1 MTISIKDNDYFELV
15 RKMKPSSQINI
26 RSWRYLGQTA
36 LEDMIIG
43 MDECAVRDTRNV
55 VSSDEF
61 YECIA
66 IVVCQMGDNIF
77 AHAAQISG
85 HYKGEA
91 TGVWN
96 CSRGEG
102 PPPGHTYEIKAIS
115 RIHRVPDELA
125 GPINDHGIGDHYR
138 VAVLHYL
145 LDMG

>member
-1 MTISIKDNDYFELV
+1 MRDNDSSKYIQKV
-15 RKMKPSSQINI
+15 KSTSQINI
-26 RSWRYLGQTA
+26 RSWRYVGRTA
-36 LEDMIIG
+36 LEDMVLG
-43 MDECAVRDTRNV
+43 MDECAIRDTHNT

-66 IVVCQMGDNIF
+66 IVVCQMGENIF
-77 AHAAQISG
+77 AHAAQICG

-91 TGVWN
+91 ANVLD
-96 CSRGEG
+96 CSRGAG

-115 RIHRVPDELA
+115 RIHRVPEQLA
-125 GPINDHGIGDHYR
+125 GPINDQGIADHYR

>member
-1 MTISIKDNDYFELV
+1 
-15 RKMKPSSQINI
+15 MKPSSQINI

-43 MDECAVRDTRNV
+43 MDECAVRDTSNV

-66 IVVCQMGDNIF
+66 IVMCQMGENIF

>member
-1 MTISIKDNDYFELV
+1 
-15 RKMKPSSQINI
+15 MKPSSQINI
-26 RSWRYLGQTA
+26 RSWRYVGQMA
-36 LEDMIIG
+36 LEDMILG
-43 MDECAVRDTRNV
+43 MDECAIRDTHNV

-66 IVVCQMGDNIF
+66 IVMCQMGENIF

-85 HYKGEA
+85 HYKGQA

-102 PPPGHTYEIKAIS
+102 PPPGHTYEINAIS
-115 RIHRVPDELA
+115 RIHRVPDEIA

>member
-43 MDECAVRDTRNV
+43 MDECAVRDTHNV

>member
-1 MTISIKDNDYFELV
+1 MRDNDSSKYIQKV
-15 RKMKPSSQINI
+15 KSTSQINI
-26 RSWRYLGQTA
+26 RSWRYVGRTA
-36 LEDMIIG
+36 LEDMVLG
-43 MDECAVRDTRNV
+43 MDECAIRDTHNT

-66 IVVCQMGDNIF
+66 IVVCQMGENIF
-77 AHAAQISG
+77 AHAAQICG

-91 TGVWN
+91 ANVWD
-96 CSRGEG
+96 CSRGAG

-115 RIHRVPDELA
+115 RIHRVPEQLA
-125 GPINDHGIGDHYR
+125 GPNNDQGIADHYR

>member
-1 MTISIKDNDYFELV
+1 
-15 RKMKPSSQINI
+15 MKPSSQINI
-26 RSWRYLGQTA
+26 RSWRYVGQTA
-36 LEDMIIG
+36 LQDMILG
-43 MDECAVRDTRNV
+43 MDECAIRDTHNV

-66 IVVCQMGDNIF
+66 IVMCQMGENIF

-102 PPPGHTYEIKAIS
+102 PPPGYTYEIKAIS
-115 RIHRVPDELA
+115 RIHRVPDEIA
-125 GPINDHGIGDHYR
+125 GPIDDHGIGDYYR

>member
-1 MTISIKDNDYFELV
+1 
-15 RKMKPSSQINI
+15 MKPSSQINI

-85 HYKGEA
+85 HYECEA
-91 TGVWN
+91 TGIWN
-96 CSRGEG
+96 CSRG
-102 PPPGHTYEIKAIS
+102 
-115 RIHRVPDELA
+115 
-125 GPINDHGIGDHYR
+125 
-138 VAVLHYL
+138 
-145 LDMG
+145 

>member
-1 MTISIKDNDYFELV
+1 
-15 RKMKPSSQINI
+15 MKPSSQINI
-26 RSWRYLGQTA
+26 RSWRYVGTTA
-36 LEDMIIG
+36 LEDMILG
-43 MDECAVRDTRNV
+43 MDECAVRDTHNV

-66 IVVCQMGDNIF
+66 IIVCQMGDNIF

-91 TGVWN
+91 SDVWDY
-96 CSRGEG
+96 SRGGG

-125 GPINDHGIGDHYR
+125 GPMNDHGIADHYR